1 MELHKALLKAAA
13 FTAKGK
19 DAPTLY
25 QSIQLLPAES
35 GEQPA
40 RVFATD
46 GLLGCIIDVDIDL
59 PLALLPVEACK
70 PVARQRVLS
79 VELNGAEV
87 RFRLAPGGLYKMA
100 AKESVGWPGVPAL
113 PRAMEPLTHW
123 RWIRKVLHAASE
135 AKAGKPAYEYL
146 RFRPGCAEATDGFR
160 VSVAE
165 VPAWSNDRVVPARL
179 FKGWAGHP
187 RPQAHFDAERAWFRV
202 GSELRWAPTRVDVAF
217 PDCHKLMRTDYQG
230 PTLAVDAKKLL
241 GAVRRATAVSTLK
254 TVALDFVGPEVAI
267 KSWSAAEGGKA
278 FRAVLAGKASEP
290 EAKAIKVISG
300 KLLAQALAMVE
311 TPNVRLCYRDVAN
324 EPLRIESGMW
334 AESLWPWK
342 VAESG

>member
-35 GEQPA
+35 EEQPA
-40 RVFATD
+40 RVYATD
-46 GLLGCIIDVDIDL
+46 GLLGCLINVDIDL
-59 PLALLPVEACK
+59 PLVLLPVEACK
-70 PVARQRVLS
+70 PVARQRVLL
-79 VELNGAEV
+79 VELDGPEV

-100 AKESVGWPGVPAL
+100 AKEPVGWPGVPSV

-123 RWIRKVLHAASE
+123 RWIRKVLHVASDP
-135 AKAGKPAYEYL
+135 KGGKTNYPYL

-165 VPAWSNDRVVPARL
+165 VPAWPHDRVVPARL

-187 RPQAHFDAERAWFRV
+187 RPLAYFDAERAWFRV
-202 GSELRWAPTRVDVAF
+202 GSELRWAPIRVDVQF
-217 PDCHKLMRTDYQG
+217 PDCHKLLATDYHG
-230 PTLAVDAKKLL
+230 PTLSVDAKKLL

-254 TVALDFVGPEVAI
+254 TVALDFSGQEVVI

-278 FRAVLAGKASEP
+278 FRAVLVGQAGEP
-290 EAKAIKVISG
+290 EAKAIKILSG
-300 KLLAQALAMVE
+300 KLLAQALALVE